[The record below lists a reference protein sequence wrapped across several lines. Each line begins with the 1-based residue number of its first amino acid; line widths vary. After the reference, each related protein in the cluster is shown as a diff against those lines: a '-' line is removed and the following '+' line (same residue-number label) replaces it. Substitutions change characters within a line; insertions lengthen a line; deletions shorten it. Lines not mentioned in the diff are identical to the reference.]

1 MPLQTVKGPQVA
13 AGVQGSTGCE
23 YMCCQDWLA
32 LDQTFNLISPE
43 MSNETNEEDDSSG
56 EVYM

>member
-1 MPLQTVKGPQVA
+1 MPTVKGSQVA
-13 AGVQGSTGCE
+13 AGVQGSAGWE
-23 YMCCQDWLA
+23 YMFCQDWMA

-43 MSNETNEEDDSSG
+43 MSSETNEEDDSSG